1 MPYFGA
7 SLTDDANSIIYNR
20 KIFMILVI
28 GQLVENLTTDPEIK
42 GLNLA
47 ITRHQE
53 IIANKKYQSSQYQW
67 LRLDLTVV
75 HCKND
80 RTSCFE

>member
-7 SLTDDANSIIYNR
+7 SLTDDANSIIYNHNM
-20 KIFMILVI
+20 FMMQVI
-28 GQLVENLTTDPEIK
+28 GQLVEHLTTDPEIG

-47 ITRHQE
+47 TTRHQE
-53 IIANKKYQSSQYQW
+53 IIANDKFPSSQYQW

-75 HCKND
+75 HYKKD